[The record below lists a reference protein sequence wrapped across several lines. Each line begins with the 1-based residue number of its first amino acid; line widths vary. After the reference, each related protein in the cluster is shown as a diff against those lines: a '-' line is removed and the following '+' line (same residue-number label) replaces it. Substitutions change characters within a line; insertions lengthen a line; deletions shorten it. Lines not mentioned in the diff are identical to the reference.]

1 MPVTAKTLPSD
12 PTPEPANGPTQRL
25 AESLS
30 RAAALLADETLRR
43 HLVDGP
49 DERLQL
55 PRSRHIFVN
64 RNLKLSSIEGIGFDM
79 DYTIARYSMQKI
91 EQLSYDLTLARL
103 VSERGYP
110 ELIAGLVYDHGFVMR
125 GLAVDRV
132 HGNLV
137 KMNRFGHVGRA
148 WHGLRQLPTEER
160 RQTYRDTL
168 VRPKDPRFAW
178 IDTLFAL
185 PEAFLFAGIIDLLE
199 SRSQKVDYARL
210 QTDIRETIDTVH
222 RDGSLKAI
230 IQEDLGS
237 YVIRDPELGPMLHRL
252 RSGGKK
258 LFLMTN
264 SEWSYTQA
272 VMTFLLDGQLSE
284 YPTWRQYFD
293 VIIVGAAKP
302 GFFSHRDPFI
312 ELDVSHPTAREVGEA
327 TRLERGR
334 IYRGGNRAA
343 FEEGTDLR
351 GDRVLYVGDHIYGD
365 ILRSKKT
372 SLWRTC
378 MIVEELEDELDYT
391 ETRAE
396 DITRLAAIEALRT
409 RLDEEVT
416 ARKWTLNLLERRL
429 QREPPPASEREAR
442 EQEVQQL
449 RRGFELVRRAH
460 RESVVLAD
468 RIEADI
474 EEGFNPT
481 WGLLFKEGNENSRF
495 GEQVEQ
501 YACIYTSRASNL
513 LFSSPMHYFRG
524 PRERMPHELAGGQTG
539 RMSDTG
545 SEGPPPGAEHL

>member
-1 MPVTAKTLPSD
+1 VTAKPLPSD
-12 PTPEPANGPTQRL
+12 PIAPVAGSAAGLREAL
-25 AESLS
+25 D
-30 RAAALLADETLRR
+30 RAGALLADETLRR
-43 HLVDGP
+43 HLVEAP
-49 DERLQL
+49 DDRLQL

-64 RNLKLSSIEGIGFDM
+64 RNLKLSGIEGIGFDM
-79 DYTIARYSMQKI
+79 DYTLARYSMKKI
-91 EQLSYDLTLARL
+91 EQLSYELTLERL
-103 VSERGYP
+103 VKEKGYP
-110 ELIAGLVYDHGFVMR
+110 DLIAGLVYDHAFVMR

-148 WHGLRQLPTEER
+148 WHGLRQLPTDER
-160 RQTYRDTL
+160 RRTYRDTL

-185 PEAFLFAGIIDLLE
+185 PEAFLFAGIIDLME
-199 SRSQKVDYARL
+199 SRSLRVDYGRL
-210 QTDIRETIDTVH
+210 QSDIRETIDTVH

-230 IQEDLGS
+230 IKEDLS
-237 YVIRDPELGPMLHRL
+237 AYVIQDPELGPMLHRL

-264 SEWSYTQA
+264 SEWPYTDA
-272 VMTFLLDGQLSE
+272 VMRFLLDGQLPE
-284 YPTWRQYFD
+284 YTSWRQYFD
-293 VIIVGAAKP
+293 VVIVGAAKP
-302 GFFSHRDPFI
+302 GFFSHRAPFM
-312 ELDVSHPTAREVGEA
+312 ELDVSQETPREVGEA

-378 MIVEELEDELDYT
+378 MIVEELESELDYA
-391 ETRAE
+391 ESRAE
-396 DITRLAAIEALRT
+396 DINRLAALEALRT
-409 RLDEEVT
+409 RLDEEVV
-416 ARKWTLNLLERRL
+416 ARKWTLNTLERRL
-429 QREPPPASEREAR
+429 QRTPPDADREAR
-442 EQEVQQL
+442 EQELQQL
-449 RRGFELVRRAH
+449 RRGLELVRRAH
-460 RESVVLAD
+460 REAVTLAD
-468 RIEADI
+468 TIESDI

-513 LFSSPMHYFRG
+513 LFASPTHYFRG
-524 PRERMPHELAGGQTG
+524 PRERMPHELVGGATG